1 MESESSTGPGPDQ
14 GGIRRNIRNL
24 RNAVEGI
31 PDKGVEAANVAVEK
45 SRRPAALIGRWS
57 MGVVGGIALVLAAYL
72 LFSIYAGDG
81 LCTGAKEWSESVACE
96 AGTWGLL
103 LLSAAVAA
111 LTLPG
116 AILGIKGRKGLYAL
130 LLNTPFLVITVV
142 GLGLLLANTGPLG
155 ALLQHNDAGWFI
167 LAVVTLAVGLPV
179 AVKLTWRQVMYAK
192 EQPVAA
198 ESGEGAESAEQTASP

>member
-1 MESESSTGPGPDQ
+1 MDSESPTRPGPDQ
-14 GGIRRNIRNL
+14 GGIRRNIQNL

-31 PDKGVEAANVAVEK
+31 PDKGVEATNVAVEK
-45 SRRPAALIGRWS
+45 SRRPAALIGRWVL
-57 MGVVGGIALVLAAYL
+57 GILGGIALVLAAYL

-81 LCTGAKEWSESVACE
+81 LCTEAEEWTDSVACE

-103 LLSAAVAA
+103 LLSSAIAA

-130 LLNTPFLVITVV
+130 LLNTPFLVITVA

-192 EQPVAA
+192 EQQAAA
-198 ESGEGAESAEQTASP
+198 EQEEEG